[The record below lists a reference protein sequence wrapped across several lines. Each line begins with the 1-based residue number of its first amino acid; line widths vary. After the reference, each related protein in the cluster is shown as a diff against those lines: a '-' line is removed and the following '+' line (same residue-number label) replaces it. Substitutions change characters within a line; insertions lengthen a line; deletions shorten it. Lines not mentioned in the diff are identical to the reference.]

1 MPEILTHLG
10 PKQVGLLKSLFG
22 QMAKKSNNTIKEEKD
37 EEDVPELVSGANF
50 EEKSK
55 ENWL

>member
-1 MPEILTHLG
+1 
-10 PKQVGLLKSLFG
+10 
-22 QMAKKSNNTIKEEKD
+22 MAKKSNNTIKEEKD

-55 ENWL
+55 EN